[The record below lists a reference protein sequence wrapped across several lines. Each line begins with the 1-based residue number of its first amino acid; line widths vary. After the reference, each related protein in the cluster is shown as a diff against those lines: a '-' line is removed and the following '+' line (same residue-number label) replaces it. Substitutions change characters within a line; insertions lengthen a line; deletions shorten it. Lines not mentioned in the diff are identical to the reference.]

1 MNTVILMGRL
11 TADPTLTTIPQDTK
25 ISRFTIAVDRKYQKD
40 KTDFINC
47 VAWNNTAVFIHNYF
61 GKGKMIAVEGELQTR
76 TWDGTDGKRQYATEV
91 NVSDA
96 FFCGSKKDEQGN
108 ASVNN
113 NNWIPVEATAPQY
126 TPPQPSQ
133 ESFVDM
139 DFGDTTSDM
148 DFADVN
154 DDDLPFPTV

>member
-1 MNTVILMGRL
+1 MNTVLLMGRL
-11 TADPTLTTIPQDTK
+11 TADPTLKTSPKDTK

-47 VAWNNTAVFIHNYF
+47 VAWNKTAEFIHNYF
-61 GKGKMIAVEGELQTR
+61 EKGKMIAVEGELQTR

-113 NNWIPVEATAPQY
+113 NSWTPVEAMASPY

-133 ESFVDM
+133 GSFFDM
-139 DFGDTTSDM
+139 DFGDVPADNE
-148 DFADVN
+148 FADIS
-154 DDDLPFPTV
+154 DDDLPF